1 MDAPQQTEQNQ
12 NISWNELYV
21 KAYVRADRFYRQL
34 LAAVCVVCGA
44 GIGIAVML
52 DVIVGACVSI
62 CGAMLYSYFS
72 SDEIYKRLGLR
83 YTHVCGRIHVIK
95 AVAKYDDTLV
105 IPSRLVFADVTAIC
119 DGAFSSP
126 KNQELT
132 RIYIP
137 KSIKCVGHDLLGDNS
152 SHVEFLYE
160 GSAEEWTNIE
170 GIGELSAISVAFE
183 VAPPALPIK
192 SKIKK
197 AKKNN
202 SAQGKEAEQNEIS

>member
-1 MDAPQQTEQNQ
+1 MDAPQQTEQN
-12 NISWNELYV
+12 ISWDELYV

-44 GIGIAVML
+44 GIGIAVMF
-52 DVIVGACVSI
+52 DVIIGACVAI

-83 YTHVCGRIHVIK
+83 YTHVCGRIHVIR
-95 AVAKYDDTLV
+95 AVAKYGDTLV
-105 IPSRLVFADVTAIC
+105 IPSRLVFADVTTIC

-137 KSIKCVGHDLLGDNS
+137 KSIKRVGHDPLGDNS
-152 SHVEFLYE
+152 SHVEILYE
-160 GSAEEWTNIE
+160 GNAEEWEDIE
-170 GIGELSAISVAFE
+170 GIEELSAIPVAFV
-183 VAPPALPIK
+183 VAPPSLPLK
-192 SKIKK
+192 SKGKK
-197 AKKNN
+197 AKRNN
-202 SAQGKEAEQNEIS
+202 STQGQEAEQNEIS